1 MEELELKPM
10 SNLKVLVPK
19 LMNTAS
25 QTQSTVKAHKNPRYD
40 QGRESAMVP
49 EGFRDVFVFMLD
61 LQG

>member
-1 MEELELKPM
+1 MEEQELKPM

-25 QTQSTVKAHKNPRYD
+25 QTQSTVKVHKNPRYD
-40 QGRESAMVP
+40 QGRQSAMMLG
-49 EGFRDVFVFMLD
+49 GFRDIFVFMLD